1 MPCRNDMIRTL
12 VEAKSNEAEWSRQI
26 PALLMQAQI
35 SSSRSNERVNIGIFG
50 DVYGSQPLGREL
62 IIRLARHLAKGYK
75 GLDQEIVSLFS
86 AANIYLFPMVDYEY
100 FDTSNEGNCSSF
112 LSKYSNLCIFSSLVR
127 SVFHFLSK
135 LEIYIQSAPN
145 NSNETYTFMCLGR
158 TGRFGQH

>member
-1 MPCRNDMIRTL
+1 MTCRNDMIRTL

-100 FDTSNEGNCSSF
+100 FDTSNEGNCSIPTYYKF
-112 LSKYSNLCIFSSLVR
+112 LGETHISAFSAH
-127 SVFHFLSK
+127 VFYLFFLK
-135 LEIYIQSAPN
+135 HKV
-145 NSNETYTFMCLGR
+145 TF
-158 TGRFGQH
+158 

>member
-1 MPCRNDMIRTL
+1 MWLIM
-12 VEAKSNEAEWSRQI
+12 EKSAYVIYQW
-26 PALLMQAQI
+26 PL

-100 FDTSNEGNCSSF
+100 FDTSNEGNCSSPKNHNSF
-112 LSKYSNLCIFSSLVR
+112 LCPVHLILE
-127 SVFHFLSK
+127 VF
-135 LEIYIQSAPN
+135 
-145 NSNETYTFMCLGR
+145 
-158 TGRFGQH
+158 

>member
-1 MPCRNDMIRTL
+1 MIRTL

-100 FDTSNEGNCSSF
+100 FDTSNEGNCP
-112 LSKYSNLCIFSSLVR
+112 IFW
-127 SVFHFLSK
+127 
-135 LEIYIQSAPN
+135 
-145 NSNETYTFMCLGR
+145 
-158 TGRFGQH
+158 

>member
-1 MPCRNDMIRTL
+1 MIRTL

-112 LSKYSNLCIFSSLVR
+112 FWQNTRISALSARIFFSYQNAR
-127 SVFHFLSK
+127 YRCRLS
-135 LEIYIQSAPN
+135 
-145 NSNETYTFMCLGR
+145 
-158 TGRFGQH
+158 

>member
-1 MPCRNDMIRTL
+1 MTCRNDMIRTL

-112 LSKYSNLCIFSSLVR
+112 FVKICAFMHFQLARQKRFSFLVKTR
-127 SVFHFLSK
+127 D
-135 LEIYIQSAPN
+135 IG
-145 NSNETYTFMCLGR
+145 TYRHVSSGM
-158 TGRFGQH
+158 

>member
-1 MPCRNDMIRTL
+1 MKSLQKEQNSTNLLLWPPIHPGINLQSPQSDSTL
-12 VEAKSNEAEWSRQI
+12 WT
-26 PALLMQAQI
+26 LT
-35 SSSRSNERVNIGIFG
+35 
-50 DVYGSQPLGREL
+50 LGREL

-158 TGRFGQH
+158 AGCFGQC

>member
-1 MPCRNDMIRTL
+1 MPCQYDMIRTL

-112 LSKYSNLCIFSSLVR
+112 FCQNMRIYAFSARSSKMFSISCQNQRYTYRVLN
-127 SVFHFLSK
+127 S
-135 LEIYIQSAPN
+135 
-145 NSNETYTFMCLGR
+145 NSNETFMCLGR
-158 TGRFGQH
+158 AGRFGQC